1 MKYLVLLIGTGEEPR
16 WDTLTPDQ
24 MSATMQRFADFAAIC
39 AQCEGVEILAG
50 EALDEA
56 AHTMI
61 RYQGGR
67 QFVTDGP
74 YAEVIE
80 GLGGFYLVESPDFDT
95 LREVIKALP
104 AYDIQVT
111 PVVDIDV

>member
-1 MKYLVLLIGTGEEPR
+1 MKYLVLLIGEGEEPR

-24 MSATMQRFADFAAIC
+24 QGETMQRFAEFAAVC
-39 AQCEGVEILAG
+39 AQREGVEILAG
-50 EALDEA
+50 EALEEA
-56 AHTMI
+56 GHTMI

-67 QFVTDGP
+67 QVVTEGP
-74 YAEVIE
+74 YAETIE

-95 LREVIKALP
+95 LRELIRALP

-111 PVVDIDV
+111 PVVDIDM